1 MPKHIVSLTGRLLG
15 ALLYYAPDDEH
26 NAAWIER
33 LRHQTWQQTW
43 PCGDRI
49 DIAIAARQIQLGL
62 QPGYDET
69 LSVAWRR
76 LFSSSEGVPAPP
88 WGRYILIGKM
98 CCLVIRHWHCAAGY
112 ENWGLSR
119 AAIGMSRRITLV

>member
-1 MPKHIVSLTGRLLG
+1 MPRHIVSLTGRLLG

-26 NAAWIER
+26 NVACIER
-33 LRHQTWQQTW
+33 LRHQMWQQTW
-43 PCGDRI
+43 PCGNRA

-76 LFSSSEGVPAPP
+76 LFNSGEGVPARPG
-88 WGRYILIGKM
+88 GRYTLTGKT
-98 CCLVIRHWHCAAGY
+98 CCLVIRHWRCAAGC
-112 ENWGLSR
+112 ESWG
-119 AAIGMSRRITLV
+119 